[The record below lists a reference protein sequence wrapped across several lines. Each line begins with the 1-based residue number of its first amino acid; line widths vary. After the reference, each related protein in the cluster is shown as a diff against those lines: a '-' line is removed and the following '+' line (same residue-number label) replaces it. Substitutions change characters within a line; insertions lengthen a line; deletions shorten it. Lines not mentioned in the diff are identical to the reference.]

1 MSHRLTWATLGFSL
15 LAWAG
20 IGLTAPDPA
29 PTPTP
34 TPAPEKPAPKPKET
48 PTPKKDPKK
57 GPEKNRRAPGPKLKL
72 PKGKKPKGKK
82 PKGKQPKK
90 APAKKPAKKKK
101 APKKKEHVRTPRPGP
116 VTLIKNARMVGVR
129 GSVNVVLSKGKI
141 TAISSR
147 PLPPQALKQL
157 KVQLT
162 IDGKGGRIGPGR
174 IDAWASVGDA
184 LPLGR
189 ALDAFDPYDSQAL
202 NAALSQGVTTVFL
215 NPMRGAQSSGQG
227 AVIKLIPGGTREEI
241 LVKEGLALHAG
252 LGLSQQT
259 LTGSLT
265 DGQSLQKYFEQVRNY
280 QDSWIEY
287 EEKLKKYE
295 KELKKFAATQNKGK
309 GAKGAKPG
317 AKKGPTRPTRRPVR
331 RMPSRRPTRGAPP
344 KGAPSK
350 GKPTAPKKKKGPKKP
365 AQPPTDRGLAL
376 AGKVL
381 DGELP
386 LRIEAHRYEDIVNA
400 LELQKAFGFKM
411 ILEGV
416 SEGHLLA
423 EELAEAKVTVIL
435 GSPRLGEDRS
445 RFPLRTVTD
454 LAARLEAAGV
464 ELIVGSDGW
473 AKSGSLPEAAAL
485 HVASGLSYASGEAA
499 ITSRPA
505 KLLGLD
511 KTGKLERGFAA
522 DVVLYAPSEF
532 GAEAVRA
539 VFIDGRLVYQRS
551 AQ

>member
-20 IGLTAPDPA
+20 LGLTAPDPA
-29 PTPTP
+29 PSPAP
-34 TPAPEKPAPKPKET
+34 TPAPEKPAPAPKPKET
-48 PTPKKDPKK
+48 PAPKK
-57 GPEKNRRAPGPKLKL
+57 GPEKSRRSKPKIKL
-72 PKGKKPKGKK
+72 PKGKGAAPKKGKA
-82 PKGKQPKK
+82 PQKK
-90 APAKKPAKKKK
+90 PAKKPAKKKPAK
-101 APKKKEHVRTPRPGP
+101 KKPAKKKEHVRTPRPGP

-129 GSVNVVLSKGKI
+129 GRVNVVLSKGKI
-141 TAISSR
+141 TALSTR

-162 IDGKGGRIGPGR
+162 IDAKGGRIGPGR

-189 ALDAFDPYDSQAL
+189 ALDAFDPYDSHAL
-202 NAALSQGVTTVFL
+202 QAALSQGVTTVFL
-215 NPMRGAQSSGQG
+215 NPMRGAQASGQG
-227 AVIKLIPGGTREEI
+227 AVIKLIPGGAREEI

-259 LTGSLT
+259 LTGSLN
-265 DGQSLQKYFEQVRNY
+265 DGLSLEKYFEQVRNY

-295 KELKKFAATQNKGK
+295 TELKKFAASQGKGK
-309 GAKGAKPG
+309 ASKGKPG
-317 AKKGPTRPTRRPVR
+317 AKKPPTRRPVR

-350 GKPTAPKKKKGPKKP
+350 GGKPAPKKKKGPKKP
-365 AQPPTDRGLAL
+365 AQPPLDRGLAL

-400 LELQKAFGFKM
+400 LELQKTFGIKL

-423 EELAEAKVTVIL
+423 EELAEAKIPVIL

-445 RFPLRTVTD
+445 RFPLRAVPD

-464 ELIVGSDGW
+464 ELIIGSDGW

-485 HVASGLSYASGEAA
+485 HVAAGLGYGAGEAA

-505 KLLGLD
+505 KLLGLE
-511 KTGKLERGFAA
+511 KTGEIQRGYAA
-522 DVVLYAPSEF
+522 DLVLYAPSEF